1 MHRDQSIVSKNNP
14 SSSSLDVEVAGV
26 IVAHRP
32 GSDLPIFVLN
42 LKQQYYS
49 SIVLRPVDISMTYS
63 YSYIQYTYCKSTDSI
78 VFESRLQS
86 QIRPGGRNH
95 VLDPCLTRLKL
106 GDPFLLLSNPSI
118 GRPIL
123 KPNTNICISIVNLL
137 TYKPPASS
145 HHHSSHHFTR
155 MLSRYP
161 IRYLLSIPLLLLL
174 QVLFIKD
181 SYAAMTTTVENFRP
195 VNGLSRVYRCAK
207 TEPLATV
214 SSPNTDAECLILQQT
229 GLVLD
234 LRSDAERDDLQAK
247 QWMERFGFQAFD
259 AAAGDD
265 IPLSPLSEKRVLRI
279 DVQPRQRIYDYMT
292 SCWLTPVQRAMT
304 PMLSLVD
311 PNKLQE
317 IQLDALNARGLAG
330 LNEAILE
337 SGGADLCLAL
347 QEMTKHLENSD
358 TSVVFHCVKGKDR

>member
-1 MHRDQSIVSKNNP
+1 
-14 SSSSLDVEVAGV
+14 
-26 IVAHRP
+26 
-32 GSDLPIFVLN
+32 
-42 LKQQYYS
+42 
-49 SIVLRPVDISMTYS
+49 
-63 YSYIQYTYCKSTDSI
+63 
-78 VFESRLQS
+78 
-86 QIRPGGRNH
+86 
-95 VLDPCLTRLKL
+95 
-106 GDPFLLLSNPSI
+106 
-118 GRPIL
+118 
-123 KPNTNICISIVNLL
+123 
-137 TYKPPASS
+137 
-145 HHHSSHHFTR
+145 

-161 IRYLLSIPLLLLL
+161 TRYLLSIPLLLLL

-181 SYAAMTTTVENFRP
+181 TYAAMTTTVENFRP